1 MRTNHGFT
9 LLELILAL
17 TIVGTVVL
25 LALGAF
31 RIGQRSWEKGDRVSE
46 KNQRLRIAVDRVRQ
60 QLSAATVYIGP
71 GDDDVVL
78 GFEGDR
84 AEIRFVSQVSLIP
97 GQERGLVWV
106 HYRLFET
113 SDQDRVLGFY
123 ERPVLA
129 LDQPPDDDVLGPE
142 AYYRL
147 IVGMTDAAW
156 EYRGEEAT
164 AAEIWKNTWDSAER
178 LVLPE
183 AVRLTFR
190 SGKDAPLSVVVRLV
204 NPTGES

>member
-31 RIGQRSWEKGDRVSE
+31 RIGQRSWEKGDTVSE
-46 KNQRLRIAVDRVRQ
+46 KNQRLRIAVERVRQ
-60 QLSAATVYIGP
+60 QLSAATVYIDP

-78 GFEGDR
+78 GFEGDG

-106 HYRLFET
+106 HYRIFET

-129 LDQPPDDDVLGPE
+129 LDQPPDEAPGPE
-142 AYYRL
+142 GYYRL
-147 IVGMTDAAW
+147 IVGMTDAVW
-156 EYRGEEAT
+156 EYRGEEAI
-164 AAEIWKNTWDSAER
+164 AAEIWKDTWDSTER
-178 LVLPE
+178 LVLPA

>member
-46 KNQRLRIAVDRVRQ
+46 KNQRLRIAVERVRQ

-78 GFEGDR
+78 GFEGDG

-106 HYRLFET
+106 HYRIFET

-129 LDQPPDDDVLGPE
+129 LDQPPDEAPGAE

-147 IVGMTDAAW
+147 IVGMTDAVW
-156 EYRGEEAT
+156 EYRGEEAID
-164 AAEIWKNTWDSAER
+164 EDIWKDTWDSAER
-178 LVLPE
+178 LVLPT
-183 AVRLTFR
+183 AVRLTFS

>member
-1 MRTNHGFT
+1 MRTDHGFT

-31 RIGQRSWEKGDRVSE
+31 RIGQRSWEKGDTVSE
-46 KNQRLRIAVDRVRQ
+46 KNQRLRIAVERVRQ
-60 QLSAATVYIGP
+60 QLSAATVYIGA
-71 GDDDVVL
+71 GDDDGVL
-78 GFEGDR
+78 GFEGDG

-106 HYRLFET
+106 HYRIFET

-123 ERPVLA
+123 ERPILA
-129 LDQPPDDDVLGPE
+129 LDQPPDEAPGPE

-147 IVGMTDAAW
+147 IVGMTDAVW
-156 EYRGEEAT
+156 EYRGGEEAT
-164 AAEIWKNTWDSAER
+164 AADNWRNTWDSTER
-178 LVLPE
+178 LVLPA

>member
-31 RIGQRSWEKGDRVSE
+31 RIGQRSGVKGDMVSE
-46 KNQRLRIAVDRVRQ
+46 KNQRLRIAVERVRQ

-78 GFEGDR
+78 GFEGDG

-106 HYRLFET
+106 HYRIFET
-113 SDQDRVLGFY
+113 SDQDHVLGFY

-129 LDQPPDDDVLGPE
+129 LDQPPDEVPGPE

-147 IVGMTDAAW
+147 IVGMTDAVW

-164 AAEIWKNTWDSAER
+164 AADNWRHTWDSTER
-178 LVLPE
+178 LVLPA

>member
-31 RIGQRSWEKGDRVSE
+31 RIGQRSWEKGDTVSE
-46 KNQRLRIAVDRVRQ
+46 KNQRLRIAVERVRQ

-71 GDDDVVL
+71 GEDDVVL
-78 GFEGDR
+78 GFEGDG

-106 HYRLFET
+106 HYRIFAT
-113 SDQDRVLGFY
+113 SGQDRVLGFY

-129 LDQPPDDDVLGPE
+129 LDQPPDEAPGPE

-147 IVGMTDAAW
+147 IVGMTDAVW
-156 EYRGEEAT
+156 EYRGGEEAT
-164 AAEIWKNTWDSAER
+164 AADNWRYTWDSAER
-178 LVLPE
+178 LVLPG

-190 SGKDAPLSVVVRLV
+190 SGMDAPLSVVVRLV

>member
-31 RIGQRSWEKGDRVSE
+31 RIGQRSWEKGDAVSE
-46 KNQRLRIAVDRVRQ
+46 KNQRLRIAVERVRQ

-71 GDDDVVL
+71 GDDDAVL

-129 LDQPPDDDVLGPE
+129 LDQPPDEAPGDE

-147 IVGMTDAAW
+147 IVGMTDAVW
-156 EYRGEEAT
+156 EYWGEEAV
-164 AAEIWKNTWDSAER
+164 AAEIWKDTWDSTER
-178 LVLPE
+178 LVLPA